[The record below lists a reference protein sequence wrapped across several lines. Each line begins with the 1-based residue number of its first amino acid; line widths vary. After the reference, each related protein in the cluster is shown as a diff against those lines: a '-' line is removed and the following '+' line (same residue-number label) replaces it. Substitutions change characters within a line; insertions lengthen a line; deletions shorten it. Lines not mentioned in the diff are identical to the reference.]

1 MNENFE
7 HAFSNY
13 GVSEV
18 NERLELIFPSTDITI
33 ERIGKHTFSYF
44 QQNSEGKIIEKTIPA
59 QSNELKIEIPFSQ
72 RVIWKAKDYLFIF
85 YSGLFC

>member
-18 NERLELIFPSTDITI
+18 NERLELTFPSTDIKI
-33 ERIGKHTFSYF
+33 ERIGKHDFSYF
-44 QQNSEGKIIEKTIPA
+44 RQNSEGKIIEKMIPA
-59 QSNELKIEIPFSQ
+59 KSNELKIEIPFPQ
-72 RVIWKAKDYLFIF
+72 RVIW
-85 YSGLFC
+85 